1 MKTIKLK
8 NLLSKTIK
16 LFFSESKFTSIG
28 KLEWFPPTKKEI
40 KKTLDKSGVKVS
52 QQRYKYF
59 KTDEFEIN
67 SKTNS
72 SNFHQLL
79 ISEIEED
86 GIFYCVY
93 DFKSIG
99 NTSLRSFGGQKTRY
113 KFQLKD
119 FQKNTIFS
127 NHNIE
132 LLEKKLIMIR

>member
-1 MKTIKLK
+1 MLNQLKTINLK

-40 KKTLDKSGVKVS
+40 KKTFDKSGVKVS

-67 SKTNS
+67 FKTNS

-93 DFKSIG
+93 DFKSTG
-99 NTSLRSFGGQKTRY
+99 NTGQKTRY

>member
-67 SKTNS
+67 LSKGTS
-72 SNFHQLL
+72 SYQMNFYL
-79 ISEIEED
+79 
-86 GIFYCVY
+86 
-93 DFKSIG
+93 
-99 NTSLRSFGGQKTRY
+99 N
-113 KFQLKD
+113 
-119 FQKNTIFS
+119 
-127 NHNIE
+127 
-132 LLEKKLIMIR
+132 

>member
-1 MKTIKLK
+1 MKTINLK
-8 NLLSKTIK
+8 NLISKVIK

-28 KLEWFPPTKKEI
+28 KLEWFPPTEKEI
-40 KKTLDKSGVKVS
+40 KKTFDKSGIKVS

-86 GIFYCVY
+86 GIFYCVC

-99 NTSLRSFGGQKTRY
+99 NTGQKTRY

-119 FQKNTIFS
+119 FQKNTILS

-132 LLEKKLIMIR
+132 LLEKKMIMIR